1 MGPAV
6 FLLTAAYTG
15 CHRTEAIFMFAIG
28 MSFMGFYFSGTRI
41 NTLELA
47 PNFSGTVIGLMTM
60 FECIPILLLPKMEHI
75 VAPTVSI
82 GECLNRLLILNF

>member
-15 CHRTEAIFMFAIG
+15 CHRTEAVFMFVIG
-28 MSFMGFYFSGTRI
+28 MSFMGFYFGGTKI

-47 PNFSGTVIGLMTM
+47 PNFSGTVIGLVNM
-60 FECIPILLLPKMEHI
+60 FESVPLLVLPIVERI
-75 VAPTVSI
+75 VSPTVRI
-82 GECLNRLLILNF
+82 DECLNRLLILNF

>member
-1 MGPAV
+1 
-6 FLLTAAYTG
+6 
-15 CHRTEAIFMFAIG
+15 MFAIG